1 MLKLHFARNT
11 VAAATAIALHEAGL
25 PFEPVTVDF
34 ANAAQTKPPFTT
46 LNPKGRVPVLETP
59 QGPLT
64 ETGALLEWVA
74 AQAPEA
80 GLIPADAFAAAKMR
94 EMMWYLGSTMHIN
107 HAHGMRGARWA
118 DDPAAHAAM
127 AAKVTEN
134 MTACCAYLDPRIDGP
149 FVLGE
154 SLSLADPYLFT
165 VCTWLPGDHVDITQF
180 SNLAAHHR
188 AMKARASVQAT
199 EAAGFFKEFAL

>member
-11 VAAATAIALHEAGL
+11 VSAATAIALHEAGL
-25 PFEPVTVDF
+25 DFELVPVDF
-34 ANAAQTKPPFTT
+34 ANAAQTKPPFLA

-59 QGPLT
+59 EGPLT

-74 AQAPEA
+74 AQAPHA
-80 GLIPADAFAAAKMR
+80 GLVPDDAFQAAKMR
-94 EMMWYLGSTMHIN
+94 EMMCYLGSTMHIN

-127 AAKVTEN
+127 AAKVNEN
-134 MTACCAYLDPRIDGP
+134 MIACCAYVEPRLAGP
-149 FVLGE
+149 YVLGDGF
-154 SLSLADPYLFT
+154 SLADPYLFT

-180 SNLAAHHR
+180 PKLAAHHTV
-188 AMKARASVQAT
+188 MKARRSVQTAH
-199 EAAGFFKEFAL
+199 AQGFLKEFAL